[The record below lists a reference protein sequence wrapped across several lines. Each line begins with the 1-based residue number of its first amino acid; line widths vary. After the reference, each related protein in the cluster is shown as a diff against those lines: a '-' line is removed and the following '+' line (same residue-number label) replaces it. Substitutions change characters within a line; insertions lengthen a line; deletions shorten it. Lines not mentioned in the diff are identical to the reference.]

1 MAEHDANAEARKRQ
15 AEHEEATKKRLVDEK
30 QAQHEATAE
39 ASRKRLAEEKQA
51 REKAQAEQRDMLNT
65 VKPTPTQAENDLAAS
80 GVHVTEHEPDGS
92 PPDPGVSTSTPTS
105 TRQSEAKPAAA
116 SRGNYPTR
124 SMQPA
129 S

>member
-1 MAEHDANAEARKRQ
+1 MSEHDANAETARRRS
-15 AEHEEATKKRLVDEK
+15 EHEDATK
-30 QAQHEATAE
+30 
-39 ASRKRLAEEKQA
+39 KRLAEEKQA
-51 REKAQAEQRDMLNT
+51 REKAHVEQRDASSA

-80 GVHVTEHEPDGS
+80 GVHVVDHEPDGS
-92 PPDPGVSTSTPTS
+92 PPDPGVSTSVPTS

-124 SMQPA
+124 SVQPQ

>member
-1 MAEHDANAEARKRQ
+1 MISNAKGRKFNMAEHDAPAATEAARKRQ
-15 AEHEEATKKRLVDEK
+15 AEHEEATKKRLADEQK
-30 QAQHEATAE
+30 G
-39 ASRKRLAEEKQA
+39 
-51 REKAQAEQRDMLNT
+51 REKAHAEQRDSLGT
-65 VKPTPTQAENDLAAS
+65 VKPTPTQQENDLAAS

-92 PPDPGVSTSTPTS
+92 PPDPGVATPAP

-116 SRGNYPTR
+116 GRGNYSTR

>member
-1 MAEHDANAEARKRQ
+1 VRPIISNAKGRKFNMAEHDANAEAARKRQ
-15 AEHEEATKKRLVDEK
+15 AEHEEATKKRLAD
-30 QAQHEATAE
+30 
-39 ASRKRLAEEKQA
+39 EKQA
-51 REKAQAEQRDMLNT
+51 REKAHAEQRDSLGT
-65 VKPTPTQAENDLAAS
+65 VNPTPTQHENDLAAS

-92 PPDPGVSTSTPTS
+92 PPDPGVSTPAPTS

-124 SMQPA
+124 SMQPT

>member
-1 MAEHDANAEARKRQ
+1 MSEHDANAETARRRS
-15 AEHEEATKKRLVDEK
+15 EHEEATK
-30 QAQHEATAE
+30 
-39 ASRKRLAEEKQA
+39 KRLAEEKQA
-51 REKAQAEQRDMLNT
+51 REKAHVAQHDASSA

-80 GVHVTEHEPDGS
+80 GVHVVDHEPDSS
-92 PPDPGVSTSTPTS
+92 PPDPGVSTSVPTS

-124 SMQPA
+124 SVQPQ